1 MSRRASKSG
10 GDRDIK
16 VATDPRRF
24 WFSGKL
30 VGWLC
35 MVFEEWESVIQGAN
49 SL

>member
-16 VATDPRRF
+16 VVTDPRR
-24 WFSGKL
+24 L

-35 MVFEEWESVIQGAN
+35 RVFEEWESVIQGAN